1 MAEYNYKESGAPKLT
16 DEFKSKFIINIKGKE
31 AVLAE
36 GIKVLAHEKGIK
48 KLVSKIIQFP
58 TKENDNMCIVE
69 AELIG
74 YDWDPVSKTLTEVEY
89 VAIGDASPRNCTAMV
104 SAAFIRMA
112 ETRAI
117 SRVLK
122 NYTNISMV
130 SFEELSSATEEYV
143 EMINANQINEIAAL
157 MNQKGI
163 TKNVGREM
171 MISVCAKDNLRE
183 LTSEDAKNLIA
194 KMKVYNPTQATA

>member
-1 MAEYNYKESGAPKLT
+1 MADFNYRESGAPKLT
-16 DEFKSKFIINIKGKE
+16 DEFKSKFIVNIKGKE

-48 KLVSKIIQFP
+48 KLNARIVQFP
-58 TKENDNMCIVE
+58 NKDNDNMCIVE
-69 AELIG
+69 AHLVG
-74 YDWDPVSKTLTEVEY
+74 YDWDPVEKKVTEVEY
-89 VAIGDASPRNCTAMV
+89 TAIGDASPRNCTSMV

-122 NYTNISMV
+122 NYTNIGMV
-130 SFEELSSATEEYV
+130 AFEELSSATEEVV

-157 MNQKGI
+157 MKQRSI
-163 TKNVGREM
+163 TKEVGRQM
-171 MISVCAKDNLRE
+171 MIETCGKDNLRG
-183 LTSEDAKNLIA
+183 LTAEDAVNLIA
-194 KMKVYNPTQATA
+194 KMKVYTPQETV